1 MSPVSYI
8 SLTVDVS
15 VDGRNWEDCCGDED
29 KTHFYLDDKKDEI
42 DKIQINKF
50 QDLVAARF
58 IRIKV
63 STGMTHTKILKNAS
77 NFIFSNISLLKL

>member
-1 MSPVSYI
+1 MSLVSYI

-15 VDGRNWEDCCGDED
+15 IDGRTWEDCCGEED

-63 STGMTHTKILKNAS
+63 STGNS
-77 NFIFSNISLLKL
+77 NSCDDLFQI